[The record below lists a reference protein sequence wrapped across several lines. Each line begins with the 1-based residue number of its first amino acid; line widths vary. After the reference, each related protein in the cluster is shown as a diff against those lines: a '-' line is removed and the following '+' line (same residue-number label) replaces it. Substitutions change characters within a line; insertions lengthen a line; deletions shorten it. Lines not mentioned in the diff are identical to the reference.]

1 MMQPLPSGEFPHG
14 QTHRGLPQPRAQAW
28 QKESI
33 LVQKI
38 QLEIKHLG
46 DARPSLDYA
55 FPPSTGKSQNTLAQH
70 MSSMSSFYLLSI
82 INSMIASHVDKP
94 SLQQNNYLES

>member
-1 MMQPLPSGEFPHG
+1 MIQPLPSGGLPHG
-14 QTHRGLPQPRAQAW
+14 QTHTGLPQSRAQAW

-33 LVQKI
+33 LVQNT

-46 DARPSLDYA
+46 DPRPSLDYA

-70 MSSMSSFYLLSI
+70 MSLYVFFLFTFHY
-82 INSMIASHVDKP
+82 
-94 SLQQNNYLES
+94 